1 MCHSSVRIH
10 DMIDRSWSPVLPG
23 DVDFGCS
30 LGVVSISSRGESDH
44 LSDQLQ
50 GSEGASLGRFSS
62 SLDGNARGRTLPE
75 QARKPPRGLAQ
86 DAIYLPNVVKA

>member
-1 MCHSSVRIH
+1 MFASC
-10 DMIDRSWSPVLPG
+10 WALVLPR

-30 LGVVSISSRGESDH
+30 LGMVSISCRGESH
-44 LSDQLQ
+44 PLSDQLQ
-50 GSEGASLGRFSS
+50 GSLGFSLGRFSS
-62 SLDGNARGRTLPE
+62 SLDGNAQGRTLPE